1 MYNVAISHFCFLVL
15 IFSYNLS
22 SYLKPDL
29 NKKSKRRT
37 SVKRKTLNPEYN
49 EVRIISYLLLKPPTT
64 IYLNEERSSLSQF
77 YIIKGVS
84 F

>member
-1 MYNVAISHFCFLVL
+1 MYNVAIYHFCFLVL
-15 IFSYNLS
+15 IFSYLF

-77 YIIKGVS
+77 YIIKEVS